1 MSLVCTIITFNDFPL
16 IQQTVESVINKVDRI
31 ICVDG
36 RYADFPGSEDFSTDG
51 TLEYLKSIDKVE
63 LVQLANVDEI
73 TKRNTYLEGL
83 KDGDTVLNLDS
94 DEVLIGDIPELKSD
108 WGIINL
114 KDMVGNHVQSRASR
128 FFKFKEGIHYQNTH
142 CTLYDKNGKI
152 INKLQK
158 IINSEFSFELIK
170 SCYIEHRW
178 HLRPDLRKYY
188 KQQYYRKLVK
198 SEAGQIK

>member
-16 IQQTVESVINKVDRI
+16 IQQTIESVINKVDHVI
-31 ICVDG
+31 AVDG
-36 RYADFPGSEDFSTDG
+36 RYKDFPGSEDFSTDG

-63 LVQLANVDEI
+63 LMYLAGVDEI
-73 TKRNTYLEGL
+73 EKRNTYLEGL
-83 KDGDTVLNLDS
+83 NDGDTVLNLDA
-94 DEVLIGDIPELKSD
+94 DEVLIGDLPELKSD

-114 KDMVGNHVQSRASR
+114 HDGHDKHIQNRASR

-142 CTLYDKNGKI
+142 CTLYDKDNVI

-158 IINSEFSFELIK
+158 IINSEFSFEIVK

-178 HLRPDLRKYY
+178 HLRPDERKYM
-188 KQQYYRKLVK
+188 KQQYYHKLVK
-198 SEAGQIK
+198 NEAGQIK